1 VLGYGQKEWFLMRI
15 LSTRVRRVSAAAIAA
30 VAIAAGGAASAQ
42 SSKPSTTS
50 FDLFSNNPTIQNCFA
65 APGKTPTA
73 RVHVQRGKANDLLE
87 LEIKNFKPDLD
98 FDVFTVEN
106 APQLSDGTANPNFK
120 GNFGFAW
127 YQSDLHSNH
136 QGQGAIVLKTIL
148 LDQIFGFDAG
158 RGVPPVNTFNVGFW
172 FNNPQDAAACGF
184 TGSTPFNGEHQ
195 AGPVAM
201 ISRQDVT
208 TKLGPLCTTPE
219 SNGDGTFHCNP

>member
-1 VLGYGQKEWFLMRI
+1 MRI
-15 LSTRVRRVSAAAIAA
+15 TSTRARRVVAAAMAA
-30 VAIAAGGAASAQ
+30 FAIAAGGAAASAQ
-42 SSKPSTTS
+42 GSKPSTTS

-65 APGKTPTA
+65 VPGKTPTA
-73 RVHVQRGKANDLLE
+73 KVHVQRGQFNDRLE

-106 APQLSDGTANPNFK
+106 APQLSDGTTNPNFK

-136 QGQGAIVLKTIL
+136 QGRGLITIKTIL

-158 RGVPPVNTFNVGFW
+158 RGVPPINTFNVGFW
-172 FNNPQDAAACGF
+172 FNNPDDAAACGF
-184 TGSTPFNGEHQ
+184 TGFTPFNGEHH

-201 ISRQDVT
+201 ISRQDVS

-219 SNGDGTFHCNP
+219 SNGDGTFRCNP

>member
-1 VLGYGQKEWFLMRI
+1 MRI
-15 LSTRVRRVSAAAIAA
+15 TSTRTRRVVAAAMAA
-30 VAIAAGGAASAQ
+30 VTIAAGGAAASAQ
-42 SSKPSTTS
+42 GSKPSTTS

-73 RVHVQRGKANDLLE
+73 KVHVQRGQFNDRLE
-87 LEIKNFKPDLD
+87 LEIKNFKPNLD

-136 QGQGAIVLKTIL
+136 SGEGAITIKTIL

-158 RGVPPVNTFNVGFW
+158 RGVPPINTFNVGFW
-172 FNNPQDAAACGF
+172 FNNPADAAACGF
-184 TGSTPFNGEHQ
+184 TGFTPFNGEHQ

-201 ISRQDVT
+201 ISRQDVS